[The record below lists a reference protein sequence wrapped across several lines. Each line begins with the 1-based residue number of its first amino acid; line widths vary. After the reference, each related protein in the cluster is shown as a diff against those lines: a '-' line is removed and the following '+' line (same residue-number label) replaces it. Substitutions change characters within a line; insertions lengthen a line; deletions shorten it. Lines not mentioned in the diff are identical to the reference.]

1 MKKNITI
8 NLFGTLYNI
17 DDDAYQLLERYLNSM
32 KDYFKR
38 QSDGAEIADD
48 IEHRVAELLWE
59 KKQQGIEAVNIDLIK
74 EIVGKIGNPDEIDDE
89 ENKPS
94 EDIRNENVE
103 DEDPLFSEE
112 EEDADGK
119 GERMNQ
125 FFREAGD
132 ATSAFAKKVRTHVHE
147 HRLYRDGND
156 KVLGGVL
163 SGLSQYFGK
172 GDPVL
177 WRLGL
182 VLLFFI
188 LWYCTSFSFFFL
200 PTIYL
205 ILWLVVPEAITPED
219 KLLMK
224 GEQVT
229 PENLKEQIMQET
241 ETERKGYPTRRNNSG
256 CMFMLVFGII
266 LAALPVLAI
275 VIVFLYVSCRFLGN
289 IPIVSGNHPDVSIG
303 TFHFNDM
310 LNMLADG
317 RPWIMGLGTVVILVL
332 IALTVYGVARLVQH
346 KPLSPALLVILIV
359 MWAITLI
366 LGTFII
372 AVSLG

>member
-172 GDPVL
+172 G
-177 WRLGL
+177 
-182 VLLFFI
+182 
-188 LWYCTSFSFFFL
+188 
-200 PTIYL
+200 
-205 ILWLVVPEAITPED
+205 E
-219 KLLMK
+219 
-224 GEQVT
+224 
-229 PENLKEQIMQET
+229 
-241 ETERKGYPTRRNNSG
+241 
-256 CMFMLVFGII
+256 
-266 LAALPVLAI
+266 
-275 VIVFLYVSCRFLGN
+275 
-289 IPIVSGNHPDVSIG
+289 
-303 TFHFNDM
+303 
-310 LNMLADG
+310 
-317 RPWIMGLGTVVILVL
+317 
-332 IALTVYGVARLVQH
+332 
-346 KPLSPALLVILIV
+346 
-359 MWAITLI
+359 
-366 LGTFII
+366 
-372 AVSLG
+372 